1 MAIDSVAVDSGA
13 LWHFMIGGPPRSG
26 KSTLAALLQD
36 ETGGMIV
43 RADAL
48 MTAFTSTAAETGLS
62 SDSIEALDSTF
73 LALVVCRYAR
83 SLSRR
88 EGIPIIVEGIGLT
101 PESIDRGLLRQAR
114 FRPVFLGYPYISV
127 EEKTDQIKRH
137 AETDPTCWSHDVSD
151 LRLREITGAAIRD
164 SLETRLKCFRAGLPF
179 FDTGKDFDATLAAAR
194 DRLLRQ
200 ANSNR
205 PDDGSD

>member
-1 MAIDSVAVDSGA
+1 MAIDSVAVDDDA

-36 ETGGMIV
+36 EIGGMIV

-62 SDSIEALDSTF
+62 SSATEALDPAF
-73 LALVVCRYAR
+73 LSLVVCRYAR
-83 SLSRR
+83 TLSRR

-101 PESIDRGLLRQAR
+101 PEAIDRSLLRQAR

-127 EEKTDQIKRH
+127 EDKTDQIRRH
-137 AETDPTCWSHDVSD
+137 AETDPSCWSHGVSD
-151 LRLREITGAAIRD
+151 LRLREITAAAIRD
-164 SLETRLKCFRAGLPF
+164 SLETRLKCFRASLPF

-200 ANSNR
+200 ANDNR
-205 PDDGSD
+205 HNGAA